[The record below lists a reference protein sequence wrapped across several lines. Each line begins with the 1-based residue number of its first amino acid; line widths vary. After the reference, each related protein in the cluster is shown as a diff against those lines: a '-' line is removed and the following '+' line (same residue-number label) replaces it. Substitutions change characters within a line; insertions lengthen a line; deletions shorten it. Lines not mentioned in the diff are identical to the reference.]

1 MLEDVLEE
9 VLRILAPDLEASG
22 VTLVVVPGRG
32 RHRIMANTIQL
43 QQVFFNLITNAVQ
56 AMAQAADRRLHIVTS
71 TSDDGVEVAIED
83 SGCGMPQEVIA
94 RIFRPFF
101 TTKKSGMGVGLAI
114 CRSIMEL
121 HGGSLDAR
129 STEGRGSTFF
139 VRLPLAQAESM

>member
-1 MLEDVLEE
+1 
-9 VLRILAPDLEASG
+9 
-22 VTLVVVPGRG
+22 
-32 RHRIMANTIQL
+32 
-43 QQVFFNLITNAVQ
+43 
-56 AMAQAADRRLHIVTS
+56 
-71 TSDDGVEVAIED
+71 VEVAIED

-139 VRLPLAQAESM
+139 VRLPLAHAPAM